1 MEPPKEVQ
9 AFYAPY
15 DGANDDSEQDSEEE
29 NFGAGLDGPSDRRN
43 SYRDPRVPLS
53 YVAGSLTGT
62 SSASRVIPTGELGND
77 GGYYDMFRPHAQ
89 LSASGPRMP
98 EPAPRRRFR
107 PSSDCQPGVMW
118 MPPEMNKNFTVV
130 VETARESDSLASEA
144 NRRPSQ
150 VHERART
157 SGTRSG
163 QERHVNFQDGFP
175 QNPFAYG
182 AEPWAMQRS
191 QPHACEDSR
200 PSWRRDQPDSE
211 LASTVTFRG
220 YERPSFHDHR
230 HRYNPRCA
238 NEPHVLQHSKD
249 KGNAQNPTKK
259 PVAEEQP
266 ATFENVINA
275 GFDNEAVA
283 NNNAETTWK
292 NDDASQKVDPAW
304 KPENGSDKAQS
315 RKSDSGSQ
323 KVEQAWQPDQGSNK
337 PKSHK
342 SSKAPSSISY
352 MHVPSVPEEPIIKSY
367 WKNWNK
373 RPVEQK
379 KKLAECIDTSSG
391 FLTAPSEVPDQV
403 PEREAKK
410 RGLKHQVHAG
420 QGMEYRHRLGVPL
433 YKDTMEN
440 PYAVFRF
447 KYRTR
452 ETLKKM
458 DSRREVDWEKVKKR
472 EEQKKLMSL
481 SKEELVEQL
490 MKNSSISGKSSSVKQ
505 SVKAPSDTG
514 HKSVK
519 SWLQT
524 VPEATSSKK
533 SENKSKSSSGEP
545 TTCDICKKILDYG
558 ADKWWHCDACSFD
571 MCLSCTKDNWC
582 KDKDHR
588 LEKWGGSCAAGNGQ
602 FLNKTTGEQ
611 GVTEPVNSPN
621 KKSGSQNGKPASHHS
636 GSHGGKSRAG
646 SAQKEPEEPAEQ
658 WEPIVG
664 FDSAN
669 EKAGQW

>member
-1 MEPPKEVQ
+1 M
-9 AFYAPY
+9 
-15 DGANDDSEQDSEEE
+15 
-29 NFGAGLDGPSDRRN
+29 R
-43 SYRDPRVPLS
+43 
-53 YVAGSLTGT
+53 
-62 SSASRVIPTGELGND
+62 
-77 GGYYDMFRPHAQ
+77 
-89 LSASGPRMP
+89 
-98 EPAPRRRFR
+98 EPALIAKTKAMRRT
-107 PSSDCQPGVMW
+107 P
-118 MPPEMNKNFTVV
+118 
-130 VETARESDSLASEA
+130 
-144 NRRPSQ
+144 
-150 VHERART
+150 
-157 SGTRSG
+157 
-163 QERHVNFQDGFP
+163 
-175 QNPFAYG
+175 
-182 AEPWAMQRS
+182 QRS
-191 QPHACEDSR
+191 QLLKSNPR
-200 PSWRRDQPDSE
+200 PSRMSSMLVSTTRLSLTTTPKPPGRTTTQAKRSTRPGSRRMAQ
-211 LASTVTFRG
+211 T
-220 YERPSFHDHR
+220 RPSPVSLIAEAKR
-230 HRYNPRCA
+230 LNRPGSRTKARTNP
-238 NEPHVLQHSKD
+238 
-249 KGNAQNPTKK
+249 
-259 PVAEEQP
+259 
-266 ATFENVINA
+266 
-275 GFDNEAVA
+275 
-283 NNNAETTWK
+283 
-292 NDDASQKVDPAW
+292 
-304 KPENGSDKAQS
+304 S
-315 RKSDSGSQ
+315 RTSL
-323 KVEQAWQPDQGSNK
+323 
-337 PKSHK
+337 PKRR
-342 SSKAPSSISY
+342 APS
-352 MHVPSVPEEPIIKSY
+352 HTF
-367 WKNWNK
+367 
-373 RPVEQK
+373 EQK

>member
-157 SGTRSG
+157 
-163 QERHVNFQDGFP
+163 
-175 QNPFAYG
+175 
-182 AEPWAMQRS
+182 
-191 QPHACEDSR
+191 
-200 PSWRRDQPDSE
+200 
-211 LASTVTFRG
+211 
-220 YERPSFHDHR
+220 
-230 HRYNPRCA
+230 
-238 NEPHVLQHSKD
+238 HSKD

>member
-62 SSASRVIPTGELGND
+62 SSASRIIPTGELGND
-77 GGYYDMFRPHAQ
+77 GGYYAMFRPHAQ

-157 SGTRSG
+157 K
-163 QERHVNFQDGFP
+163 
-175 QNPFAYG
+175 
-182 AEPWAMQRS
+182 
-191 QPHACEDSR
+191 
-200 PSWRRDQPDSE
+200 
-211 LASTVTFRG
+211 
-220 YERPSFHDHR
+220 
-230 HRYNPRCA
+230 
-238 NEPHVLQHSKD
+238 SKD
-249 KGNAQNPTKK
+249 KGNAQNSTEN

-266 ATFENVINA
+266 ATFKSVVNA

-292 NDDASQKVDPAW
+292 NDDASQKADPAW
-304 KPENGSDKAQS
+304 KPDNGSDKAQS

-323 KVEQAWQPDQGSNK
+323 RFEQAWQPDQGSNK
-337 PKSHK
+337 PKSHD

-379 KKLAECIDTSSG
+379 KKLAECLDTSSG

-458 DSRREVDWEKVKKR
+458 DSRREFDWEKVKKR
-472 EEQKKLMSL
+472 EEQKKLMNL

-490 MKNSSISGKSSSVKQ
+490 MKKSSISRKSSSVKQ

-533 SENKSKSSSGEP
+533 SEKKSKSSSGEP

-611 GVTEPVNSPN
+611 GVTGPVNSPN
-621 KKSGSQNGKPASHHS
+621 KKSGSQNGKPDSHHS
-636 GSHGGKSRAG
+636 SSHSRKSRAG
-646 SAQKEPEEPAEQ
+646 SAQKEPEEPAGQ

-669 EKAGQW
+669 EKAGRW